1 MNSVPEWWQRPR
13 RVAVVTEPDS
23 WMYPACRGFVERL
36 NEQGEAAFLRHDPCT
51 LSDAAVAFYL
61 GCRSLTPQETLAR
74 IPRNLVV
81 HASDLPKGRG
91 WSPWV
96 WSILEGAN
104 RIPVCLFEAVE
115 ALDAGPVI
123 YRESMD
129 LAGHELIDE
138 IREQLADTS
147 IALCQRFLDEPVP
160 PTGVPQSG
168 DPTWWTRRTS
178 ADSAL
183 DPNRTI
189 EEQFDLLRVCD
200 NERYPAYFE
209 LKGQRYRLRIDK
221 IDPAEDDL

>member
-1 MNSVPEWWQRPR
+1 MSGIPEWWQRPR
-13 RVAVVTEPDS
+13 RIAVVTEPDS
-23 WMYPACRGFVERL
+23 WMYPACRDFVERL
-36 NEQGEAAFLRHDPCT
+36 NEQGEAAFLRYDPCT
-51 LSDAAVAFYL
+51 LCDAAVAFYL

-104 RIPVCLFEAVE
+104 RIHVCLFEAVE

-123 YRESMD
+123 YREPMD

-147 IALCQRFLDEPVP
+147 IALCQRFLDAPVP
-160 PTGVPQSG
+160 PMGEPQTG
-168 DPTWWTRRTS
+168 DPTWRTRRTS

-200 NERYPAYFE
+200 NERYPAYFD

-221 IDPAEDDL
+221 IDPPEEDL